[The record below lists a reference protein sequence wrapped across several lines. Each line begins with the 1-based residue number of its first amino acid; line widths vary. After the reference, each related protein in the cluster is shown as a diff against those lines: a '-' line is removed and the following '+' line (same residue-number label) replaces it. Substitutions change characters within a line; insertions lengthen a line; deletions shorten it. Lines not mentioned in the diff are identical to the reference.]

1 MNDRVHGVVVL
12 GVRRSTVDQ
21 FFGLGGNSTNG
32 MATYGVGI
40 VINTIVDEW
49 ITDGILIGGT
59 LWNGN
64 DIPNVVGATLGG
76 VGYILLVGVVG
87 FDDGTAI
94 VAFSVAIDGI

>member
-1 MNDRVHGVVVL
+1 
-12 GVRRSTVDQ
+12 
-21 FFGLGGNSTNG
+21 

-40 VINTIVDEW
+40 VKNTIVDEGV
-49 ITDGILIGGT
+49 THGILIGGA

-64 DIPNVVGATLGG
+64 DVSNVVGAALGG

-94 VAFSVAIDGI
+94 VALGVAIDGI